1 MSPEE
6 RLAQI
11 RSNVVLGRV
20 DASDEGFDGD
30 MEGQPGVI
38 ELVEAA
44 VAEALPPERILT
56 EALSSAMTEVGQRY
70 ESKQYLLPDMLA
82 SAACV
87 GDAMDILEPHLV
99 GTAVTTKG
107 KFLIAT
113 VEGDLHDI
121 GKNIVST
128 MLKGSGYEVTD
139 LGTSVTA
146 DRIVEAVK
154 KTKPR
159 FVGLSAL
166 LTSTMTKMEHVLE
179 RLQAEGLRDSVSVVV
194 GGAPVSAA
202 FAERIGADAY
212 CRDAFDAV
220 DTLERL
226 QAETA

>member
-1 MSPEE
+1 MNPDQ
-6 RLAQI
+6 RLAHI

-20 DASDEGFDGD
+20 DESDEGFDGD

-44 VAEALPPERILT
+44 IAEAVPPERILT

-87 GDAMDILEPHLV
+87 GEAMDLLEPHLV
-99 GTAVTTKG
+99 GMSVATKG
-107 KFLIAT
+107 RFLIAT

-139 LGTSVTA
+139 LGTSVSA

-154 KTKPR
+154 RTKPR

-166 LTSTMTKMEHVLE
+166 LTSTMTKMEIVLA
-179 RLQAEGLRDSVSVVV
+179 RLAAEGVRDEVSVVV

-212 CRDAFDAV
+212 CRDAFDAI

-226 QAETA
+226 QGEAT